1 MVDSYTGNQQRGSG
15 QGNRQSVKQIIVIG
29 AGITG
34 VCCAEWLRREGWLV
48 TLVDR
53 VRSSDPA
60 QASYGNAGL
69 LARNAIIPVTV
80 PGLLR
85 EAPRMLLDPDS
96 PMFLRWSYLP
106 RLLPWLVPF
115 LRNGRPDRFEKAVTA
130 LSALTADSVDQHLA
144 IAKGTGAERF
154 IRSGEYAF
162 LYRDG
167 PSFAHDKSAMALRRA
182 HGFEFEIRERKRL
195 LEEDPHLGP
204 DYAFAA
210 VFRDHGW
217 ITDPGG
223 YVAALA
229 AHFVQS
235 GGRFELGE
243 VVEIK
248 PGPSPS
254 IILLCGREMSADKIV
269 LAAGIWSR
277 KLVRSMAQDIK
288 LESERG
294 YHLFLKG
301 ANIQP
306 PFPYMI
312 ADAKFVATPMDAGL
326 RCAGIVELG
335 GLEAG
340 PSLAPSA
347 LLRRRI
353 RQVYPALQWDSEEIW
368 MGHRPTL
375 PDSLPAI
382 GNAPKAEGVI
392 YAFGSQHVGL
402 TIGPLVGRIV
412 AGIAADRHSNLDLA
426 PYLPDRTWT

>member
-1 MVDSYTGNQQRGSG
+1 M
-15 QGNRQSVKQIIVIG
+15 KQIIVIG

-34 VCCAEWLRREGWLV
+34 VCCAEWLRREGWSV

-53 VRSSDPA
+53 VVPGDPA
-60 QASYGNAGL
+60 QTSYGNAGL
-69 LARNAIIPVTV
+69 LARNAIIPVSV

-85 EAPRMLLDPDS
+85 EVPKKLLDPDS

-115 LRNGRPDRFEKAVTA
+115 LRNARPDRFQRAVAA
-130 LSALTADSVDQHLA
+130 LSAMTADSVEQHLA
-144 IAKGTGAERF
+144 MAKDTGAEKF
-154 IRSGEYAF
+154 IRTGEYAF
-162 LYRDG
+162 LYRDRA
-167 PSFAHDKSAMALRRA
+167 SFAHDDAAMALRQA
-182 HGFEFEIRERKRL
+182 HGFEYELRDRARL
-195 LEEDPHLGP
+195 LEDDPNLGP
-204 DYAFAA
+204 DYTFAA
-210 VFRDHGW
+210 VFKDHGW

-229 AHFVQS
+229 EHFVNS

-248 PGPSPS
+248 PGPRPS
-254 IILLCGREMSADKIV
+254 IILQGGREMSAEKIV
-269 LAAGIWSR
+269 LAAGVWSR
-277 KLVRSMAQDIK
+277 KLVRSMAQDIN

-312 ADAKFVATPMDAGL
+312 ADAKFVATPMDTGL

-340 PSLAPSA
+340 PSLAPVE

-353 RQVYPALQWDSEEIW
+353 LQVYPELRWDSEEIW

-382 GNAPKAEGVI
+382 GNAPKADGVI

-412 AGIAADRHSNLDLA
+412 AGIAADRRSNLDLT